1 MSTVSSFAS
10 ESLRM
15 LRHIIRGRG
24 EPAPHAGTLRALD
37 GVSAVAAVE
46 ARVCDI
52 AGLGA
57 SYPAALAARVWD
69 GHEADLRLNALS
81 APITG
86 VDADSPRA
94 ALAAAMGAALTG
106 RRTTVFL
113 SGPDALQCRDMLAE
127 AAGRRL
133 PFVVHLVLRAGGGHA
148 QALGSGHEAYHSLEG
163 LGLLRFC
170 ATSVQEAVDL
180 AMIARRTAE
189 LALLPAV
196 VAMDAEQTALA
207 VQSVA
212 MPGDE
217 FLRSF
222 LGSPVDVL
230 PPATAAQR
238 TVFGETRRRVPRMY
252 DLERPMTL
260 GSLQGPEAWALGAA
274 AGRVFFDSDIE
285 RLLAES
291 TEAFAAQT
299 ERRHGAIRA
308 HRTDD
313 AKIILVAQ
321 GSMVEAAESIAD
333 WSRGREHL
341 KVGVVGVRRAWPLD
355 GAAVAEALGG
365 AEVVCVLERIA
376 CSASDDGPLLR
387 QVRAVLDRCR
397 ENGQFGVESHPGLP
411 ALSPKESPRLIGAAA
426 GLGGLPIN
434 GADLLLL
441 VRELAS
447 PRRAFHYV
455 GLDLVRTKSAYPKH
469 QALMDAVRRDFPLAA
484 ALGLRDRE
492 GKCAPTLQELTSVA
506 VQRPAGRGF
515 ESFAGQLATLTHGLI
530 GGHVRSR
537 PGISWQR
544 AGQTMT
550 DRVSFAAEAIADPG
564 DDVTVDVAVLAEAGA
579 GLPRGLGEAGAIVT
593 LAGDADAV
601 AAGAGGRKVWA
612 VPTEDQEG
620 AACREALLG
629 GGLRVLLQ
637 RTTTDTPGA
646 SQVRARRGEM
656 LGELA
661 EGERERL
668 LGAFVAGFEGVRE
681 HAPATAVHA
690 PTRTAAETAV
700 PREVAAMPRGSGLAS
715 LARFWDHAGVFYKG
729 DALDELVAEPG
740 AALGATPAL
749 SSVFR
754 DAVRGGAALP
764 VFVPAE
770 CDGSPELWTTCPDG
784 SVGALAITPRALL
797 DAGVDMATRAGDQAD
812 ALRPALG
819 QLAKRAARMA
829 TAEDAPASAGELFG
843 AAFEDVLAKMGAPE
857 DRAASLRGAFEAVE
871 RQIGGL
877 PIAVT
882 DVFFREIERSSPG
895 AGAFLSLAVNPDA
908 CKCPELIAARGAGHG
923 ISLGVRTPEAV
934 EAARR
939 VWALWQA
946 LPDTS
951 GEIIERARRDER
963 IGTLAAM
970 MLSRHCLHAMAP
982 GDGAEAGSGAKLALR
997 QVLAIAEFHYQPRT
1011 QKLVAMINGLR
1022 TKLSERI
1029 QKQLSAALPTADLDA
1044 LSQGL
1049 ETLGR
1054 GDVELS
1060 SLSSKIESAIVDGHV
1075 DGELLGRLV
1084 DAARGLADLEWK
1096 LTRGPMGLGRARVGL
1111 ALAAGS
1117 VAGWA
1122 GAYPYNPFLSPVAI
1136 DSCGESGGLAR
1147 GVLEGYLREVVD
1159 GFRLMRLA
1167 QVEID
1172 RPAEAPHAA
1181 ARLAGLTYA
1190 DLTADEREL
1199 VPPIVLVGDGQSLGG
1214 RGLSQLVW
1222 LFDSGLPIKAVVLSD
1237 IGGRADGALSLDA
1250 MGSYPPAQRY
1260 DTALLAMLARKAFV
1274 AQGSVAHPA
1283 HFASS
1288 VERALA
1294 TAGPALVHLHA
1305 PSPERHGFDTTKLF
1319 EQAALAVESR
1329 AWPLVTFD
1337 PGGSGVFGSCIDIS
1351 ANPAVRDKW
1360 IYTAQGSAVTPVH
1373 WAATERRFAEQFVP
1387 MGREATNP
1395 VSIAEYLDLDADTRT
1410 SRTPFVELE
1419 RGGEKV
1425 KFRLGVGIAR
1435 DAADRARL
1443 WRTLQELAGEVTP
1456 FTEKVRTEIEQGV
1469 AADRQAEVAALKAQH
1484 EAQVA
1489 QLRAQFAAET
1499 TDNITD
1505 RLMTIAG
1512 YPGGRA

>member
-1 MSTVSSFAS
+1 MAIVSSFAS
-10 ESLRM
+10 ESLRA
-15 LRHIIRGRG
+15 LRRMIRGKAA
-24 EPAPHAGTLRALD
+24 PAPHAGKPCVLD

-57 SYPAALAARVWD
+57 SSPAALAARVWG
-69 GHEADLRLNALS
+69 GHEADLRLNALNG
-81 APITG
+81 PITG
-86 VDADSPRA
+86 IDADGPRA
-94 ALAAAMGAALTG
+94 ALASAMGAAMAG
-106 RRTTVFL
+106 RRSTAFL
-113 SGPDALQCRDMLAE
+113 SGPDLLQCRDLLAE

-133 PFVVHLVLRAGGGHA
+133 PLVVHVVLRAGAGHA
-148 QALGSGHEAYHSLEG
+148 QALGSGHEAYHALDG
-163 LGLLRFC
+163 LGLLRWC

-222 LGSPVDVL
+222 LGSAGDIL
-230 PPATAAQR
+230 PPATAGQR
-238 TVFGETRRRVPRMY
+238 TIFGETRRRVPRSY
-252 DLERPMTL
+252 DLERPMAL

-274 AGRVFFDSDIE
+274 AGRAFFEGDTD
-285 RLLAES
+285 RLLGES
-291 TEAFAAQT
+291 AAAFAAQT
-299 ERRHGAIRA
+299 GRQLGAVRA
-308 HRTDD
+308 HRTGD
-313 AKIILVAQ
+313 ARIVLIAQ

-333 WSRGREHL
+333 FARSKAQL
-341 KVGVVGVRRAWPLD
+341 KVGVIGVLRAWPMD
-355 GAAVAEALGG
+355 GAAIAEALRG
-365 AEVVCVLERIA
+365 AEVACVLERVA
-376 CSASDDGPLLR
+376 CSPTDDGPLMR

-397 ENGQFGVESHPGLP
+397 ENGRYGPECHPGLP
-411 ALSPKESPRLIGAAA
+411 VLAPKDTPRLIGAAA
-426 GLGGLPIN
+426 GLGGLPVN

-447 PRRAFHYV
+447 PKRAFHFV
-455 GLDLVRTKSAYPKH
+455 GLDLVRGKSRFPKH
-469 QALMDAVRRDFPLAA
+469 QALMDAVRRDFPQAA
-484 ALGLRDRE
+484 GLGLRDRE
-492 GKCAPTLQELTSVA
+492 SKVAPTLQELTTVA

-515 ESFAGQLATLTHGLI
+515 ESLAGQLTTLCHGQV

-544 AGQTMT
+544 AGQVMT
-550 DRVSFAAEAIADPG
+550 DRVSFAADTIADPG
-564 DDVTVDVAVLAEAGA
+564 DDVAVDIALLAEGDAA
-579 GLPRGLGEAGAIVT
+579 LPRSLGAAGVVVAF
-593 LAGDADAV
+593 AGDADAV
-601 AAGAGGRKVWA
+601 AARAGGRRMWA
-612 VPTEDQEG
+612 VPTDDPEV

-637 RTTTDTPGA
+637 RTATDMPGA
-646 SQVRARRGEM
+646 PQVRTRRGEM

-668 LGAFVAGFEGVRE
+668 LTAFVAGFEGVRE
-681 HAPATAVHA
+681 HTPTAGA
-690 PTRTAAETAV
+690 DAAMRTPTETAV
-700 PREVAAMPRGSGLAS
+700 PREVAAMPRGTGLAS

-729 DALDELVAEPG
+729 DALDELIAEPG
-740 AALGATPAL
+740 AAMGTTPAL

-754 DAVRGGAALP
+754 DAGGGGAVLP
-764 VFVPAE
+764 VFVPGE
-770 CDGSPELWTTCPDG
+770 CDGTPELWTTCPDG
-784 SVGALAITPRALL
+784 SVAALAITPKSLL
-797 DAGVDMATRAGDQAD
+797 EAGLDMATRAGAQAD

-819 QLAKRAARMA
+819 QLAKQAAKVA
-829 TAEDAPASAGELFG
+829 KGDEPPTTAGELFA
-843 AAFEDVLAKMGAPE
+843 AAFEEVLAKMGAPE
-857 DRAASLRGAFEAVE
+857 ARAASMREAFEAVTA
-871 RQIGGL
+871 QVGGL
-877 PIAVT
+877 PLAVT
-882 DVFFREIERSSPG
+882 TVFFHDAERASPG

-923 ISLGVRTPEAV
+923 LAVEPRTPEAV
-934 EAARR
+934 ERARR
-939 VWALWQA
+939 AWELWQS

-951 GEIIERARRDER
+951 GEIIERVRRDER
-963 IGTLAAM
+963 IGALPAM
-970 MLSRHCLHAMAP
+970 MLSRYCLHAMAP

-997 QVLAIAEFHYQPRT
+997 QVLAIAEAHYQPRT
-1011 QKLVAMINGLR
+1011 QRLVGLINALR
-1022 TKLSERI
+1022 ARLGERI
-1029 QKQLSAALPTADLDA
+1029 QKLLAAALPTADLDA

-1060 SLSSKIESAIVDGHV
+1060 SLSSKIDSAIVDGHV

-1096 LTRGPMGLGRARVGL
+1096 LTRGPLGLGRARVGL
-1111 ALAAGS
+1111 TLAAGS

-1122 GAYPYNPFLSPVAI
+1122 GVYPYNPFLSPVAI
-1136 DSCGESGGLAR
+1136 DAAGEAGGLAR
-1147 GVLEGYLREVVD
+1147 GLLEGYLREVVD

-1167 QVEID
+1167 KVEIE

-1190 DLTADEREL
+1190 DLTKDEREL
-1199 VPPIVLVGDGQSLGG
+1199 VPPMVLVGDGESLGG
-1214 RGLSQLVW
+1214 RGLSQLMW
-1222 LFDSGLPIKAVVLSD
+1222 LFESGLPIKAVVLSD
-1237 IGGRADGALSLDA
+1237 IGGKADGALSLDS
-1250 MGSYPPAQRY
+1250 MGSYPPSQRY
-1260 DTALLAMLARKAFV
+1260 DIALLAMLSRKAFV
-1274 AQGSVAHPA
+1274 TQSSIAHPA

-1294 TAGPALVHLHA
+1294 TAGPSLVHLHA
-1305 PSPERHGFDTTKLF
+1305 PSPERHGFGVTRLF
-1319 EQAALAVESR
+1319 DQAALAVESR
-1329 AWPLVTFD
+1329 AWPLAVFD
-1337 PGGSGVFGSCIDIS
+1337 PAGAGVFGSCIDL
-1351 ANPAVRDKW
+1351 AGNPSVRDKW
-1360 IYTAQGSAVTPVH
+1360 SYTAQGAAITPAH
-1373 WAATERRFAEQFVP
+1373 WAATEARFAEQFTA
-1387 MGREATNP
+1387 MGRDATNP
-1395 VSIAEYLDLDADTRT
+1395 ISMAEYLDLDADTR
-1410 SRTPFVELE
+1410 SNRTPFVELE
-1419 RGGEKV
+1419 RGGQKV
-1425 KFRLGVGIAR
+1425 KFSVGAKLAH

-1456 FTEKVRTEIEQGV
+1456 FTDKVRSDIEQGV
-1469 AADRQAEVAALKAQH
+1469 AADRRAEVAALTAQH

-1489 QLRAQFAAET
+1489 ALRAQFAAET